1 MRRVLLSGIS
11 SRRRRLAGT
20 FLAVLLGVA
29 FLAATLTMT
38 ATMTSAIDGFFT
50 RANAGI
56 DVVVR
61 GGTALGDGPNPARA
75 PIPGSLL
82 STVRNTPGVAVAEPV
97 VEGFGQLLGRDGTA
111 IAVNGPR
118 VAGSWVPDRELNP
131 YHVVEG
137 RPPANSGDV
146 VVNQATAEAGNLH
159 VGDRT
164 TLLTPAPR
172 PVRVVGIVRFG
183 DSGGFGATSYVGLTP
198 ADATAFVVGGKNQ
211 LSSIQVRSD
220 DEISRATLAERI
232 TKSLPTGVEAV
243 TGDAATDETTSAIE
257 DGFLTFLRA
266 LLGAF
271 AGVALLVAVLSIHN
285 TFAILVAQR
294 TRETAL
300 LRAVGAT
307 RRQVLAGVLAEALIV
322 GVVASGA
329 GVAAGYGLA
338 GLLKAAFGALGF
350 DAPVDGL
357 VFPLSTVAICVPV
370 GVVATVV
377 AAVTPAVRASRVAPI
392 EALREA
398 AAEAPRISRVRAVA
412 GAGLAVAGLVA
423 VGAGSAVFVVGVGA
437 VLVVAGVLAL
447 APLLVG
453 PLAAT
458 PVRGVTARLAR
469 GNTRRNPRRTAGAA
483 AALLIG
489 VGVVTLFTVAAGS
502 LKASSTSDVET
513 AFRGDFAISSGQ
525 RFGNGSLS
533 ADIAP
538 ALARLPQVATVA
550 SVGSGQA
557 VLAGQGAQ
565 VSFADPPSLARLVS
579 FADVTGADISEL
591 GPGQVAVSAD
601 SGHSL
606 GDRLSVRYPDGVRST
621 VVVTTVYR
629 ANPLVGSV
637 LLDTSEWAPHSSQ
650 ALAKSVYVGLA
661 DGVSPADGRKAL
673 TSALRPFGNP
683 TLSDADELAG
693 ANADAIGQLLN
704 LVYVLLAIAV
714 ITALLG
720 IANTLSLGVHERTR
734 ELGLLR
740 AVGATRRQV
749 RSLVRW
755 ESVLIALFG
764 TVLGAALGTALGWAL
779 VRVAGSSFAVPAV
792 PLAVIVVGGAAAG
805 LLAGARPTRTA
816 ARLDV
821 LRAIATE

>member
-1 MRRVLLSGIS
+1 MVRVLLSGLRA
-11 SRRRRLAGT
+11 RRRRLAGT
-20 FLAVLLGVA
+20 FVAVLLGVA

-38 ATMTSAIDGFFT
+38 ATMTSAIDGFFSK
-50 RANAGI
+50 ANAGI

-61 GGTALGDGPNPARA
+61 SGTPLADTPNPARA
-75 PIPGSLL
+75 PIDGSLL
-82 STVRNTPGVAVAEPV
+82 RTVENVDGVAVAEPV

-118 VAGSWVPDRELNP
+118 LASSWVTDRELNP
-131 YHVVEG
+131 YRVVEG
-137 RPPANSGDV
+137 RAPAAAGDV
-146 VVNQATAEAGNLH
+146 VVNRSTAEAGDLH

-164 TLLTPAPR
+164 TLLTPDPE
-172 PVRVVGIVRFG
+172 PVRVVGIVTFG
-183 DSGGFGATSYVGLTP
+183 DSGGFGATSYVGLT
-198 ADATAFVVGGKNQ
+198 ATDARTYLAAGRDE
-211 LSSIQVRSD
+211 LASIQVRAD
-220 DEISRATLAERI
+220 DGVSRTELAARI
-232 TKSLPTGVEAV
+232 AKALPTGVEAI

-257 DGFLTFLRA
+257 AGFLTFLRA

-307 RRQVLAGVLAEALIV
+307 RRQVLAGVLVEALAV
-322 GVVASGA
+322 GIAASGA
-329 GVAAGYGLA
+329 GIAAGYGLA
-338 GLLKAAFGALGF
+338 AVLKAAFAALGF
-350 DAPVDGL
+350 AAPVDGL
-357 VFPLSTVAICVPV
+357 VFPLSTVAICLPV
-370 GVVATVV
+370 GIVATVV
-377 AAVTPAVRASRVAPI
+377 AALTPAIRASRVAPI

-398 AAEAPRISRVRAVA
+398 AAESPRISRVRSGL
-412 GAGLAVAGLVA
+412 GAGLALAGLVA
-423 VGAGSAVFVVGVGA
+423 AGAGSAVLVVGIGA
-437 VLVVAGVLAL
+437 VLVVAGLLAL
-447 APLLVG
+447 APLLVE
-453 PLAAT
+453 PLAAI
-458 PVRGVTARLAR
+458 PLRGVTARLAR

-489 VGVVTLFTVAAGS
+489 VGVVALFTVAAGS
-502 LKASSTSDVET
+502 LKASSTSDVAT

-538 ALARLPQVATVA
+538 TLARLPDVGTVA
-550 SVGSGQA
+550 AVGTGQA
-557 VLAGQGAQ
+557 LVGGESTR
-565 VSFADPPSLARLVS
+565 VSVADPPSLARLVS
-579 FADVTGADISEL
+579 FTDVTGAGVSSL
-591 GPGQVAVSAD
+591 RPGQVAVSAD

-606 GDRLSVRYPDGVRST
+606 GDELPVQYPDGSRAT
-621 VVVTTVYR
+621 VVVATVYGE
-629 ANPLVGSV
+629 NPLVGPMLISTR
-637 LLDTSEWAPHSSQ
+637 DWAPHTSQ
-650 ALAKSVYVGLA
+650 AVEQSVYVGLA
-661 DGVSPADGRKAL
+661 NGVSPAEGRAAL
-673 TSALRPFGNP
+673 TAALRPFGSP

-693 ANADAIGQLLN
+693 ASAEMIGQLLN
-704 LVYVLLAIAV
+704 LVYLLLAIAV

-779 VRVAGSSFAVPAV
+779 VRVAGSSFSVPAL
-792 PLAVIVVGGAAAG
+792 PLTVIILGGALAG

-821 LRAIATE
+821 LRAIATD